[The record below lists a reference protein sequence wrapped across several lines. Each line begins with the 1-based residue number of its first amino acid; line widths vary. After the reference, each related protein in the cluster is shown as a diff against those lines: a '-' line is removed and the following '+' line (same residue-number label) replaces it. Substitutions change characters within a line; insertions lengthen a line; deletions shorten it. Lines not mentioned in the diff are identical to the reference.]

1 MAEYR
6 QILGIGLHLS
16 VDSIRTSYDI
26 GFLCSSVYSLGCL
39 ALLGVVFKP
48 WPPHTYVSFL
58 QFLLPLVIVPC
69 ARLLAEIFGSLLP
82 VLQLHRK
89 DPSRLLVQPSGMT
102 SQLPSAPFLAIP
114 QIHFLEIL
122 RPFFLI
128 RPGSGAPLS
137 RDLEGA
143 LYKFY

>member
-1 MAEYR
+1 MVMS
-6 QILGIGLHLS
+6 LS
-16 VDSIRTSYDI
+16 SCSMTSI

-48 WPPHTYVSFL
+48 WLPHTYMYMYASFL
-58 QFLLPLVIVPC
+58 QFLLPWGVVPC
-69 ARLLAEIFGSLLP
+69 ARLLAEIFGFLLP

-114 QIHFLEIL
+114 QIPFLDIL

-128 RPGSGAPLS
+128 RPGSGAPVS